1 MPNTRVEVLK
11 EIDFA
16 YWAKVNSVYGNG
28 PIKKNMQTAL
38 SALQAKGYLDGM
50 TFKSADGLVDHIRA
64 RIQKLLSDNP
74 SSRSDEAF
82 LKIFDLIQVWGGWGG
97 VRGIYTKPKDNPIRE
112 KPEDWIG
119 HYKQAALAANNSRTK
134 ALEAFQTIPQ
144 MGDSSATRHL
154 YFWGGHPPM
163 SATLKALVFRQDEEA
178 NYEEFVSKL
187 VNLGKIWNVDTLY
200 AERALYGLTEFYGN
214 LKTLDIHDFNSDE
227 KDFYVVKALL
237 RDKTKTTEV

>member
-1 MPNTRVEVLK
+1 
-11 EIDFA
+11 
-16 YWAKVNSVYGNG
+16 
-28 PIKKNMQTAL
+28 MQTAL

-50 TFKSADGLVDHIRA
+50 TFKSADGLVEHIRA
-64 RIQKLLSDNP
+64 RIQNLLSDNT

-97 VRGIYTKPKDNPIRE
+97 VRGIYTKPKNNPIRE
-112 KPEDWIG
+112 NPEDWIG
-119 HYKQAALAANNSRTK
+119 RYKQAAIAANNSRTK

-187 VNLGKIWNVDTLY
+187 VTLGKIWNVDTLY

-237 RDKTKTTEV
+237 RDKTNTTEV